1 MELALNPITIG
12 LRGIGGQLRGLPS
25 PVLDLDFAGT
35 KTLDPRIT
43 FTRASN
49 ATYFDANGV
58 LQTAAS
64 GVARFDHNPT
74 TLQSLGLLVEEQRTN
89 SIRNNTMQGAVAG
102 TPGTLPTNWG
112 WSTGGSATYEVVGVG
127 TESGITYID
136 IRFQGSSSADLW
148 NLNFESTTQI
158 VAANGQTWAGS
169 VYIKIV
175 AGSLTN
181 LPLVQRMVFR
191 TAAGGAV
198 TANDVAITS
207 TTANLNSQRFS
218 NVFAASGATI
228 ERVTNALNSATP
240 LGAFDVTLRIGLPQ
254 LEQGAFATSV
264 IPTTTAAATRNA
276 DAASMTGTNF
286 SSWYRADEG
295 TLYVDYI
302 NSTTVTGSLFAT
314 DDKSVNNRII
324 AYTNAGTNPAMRV
337 VSGGVDQVNTNIAVV
352 SANTPAK
359 ISFAYKVNDFAG
371 SVNGATVVT
380 DTSGIVPSGQN
391 TARIGTNVVT
401 AAALNGTIKKIAFY
415 PTRLSNAQLQALTR

>member
-1 MELALNPITIG
+1 MTISANFPALK
-12 LRGIGGQLRGLPS
+12 PS
-25 PVLDLDFAGT
+25 LLLDFANVER
-35 KTLDPRIT
+35 LDPRIT